1 VPSPSI
7 IELTELV
14 RSRKADALW
23 QYTACWTAT
32 ARLCNVPPAK
42 REALVKCGRWR
53 NLHPSILAG
62 LMLASFLPAAFAQ
75 QPTPEQISAI
85 RASCRSD
92 FMAQCAG
99 VKPGGK
105 EALECLK
112 RNAGSV
118 SASCKAALDAVGPRP
133 AENAAPAPA
142 EAKPAPAAG
151 APPPAPA
158 ADEPPPADAAPPPGP
173 AAAPAAATGEGKKP
187 SSPQVAA
194 VRAACRSDFRVH
206 CPGVKPGGSA
216 ALRCLQVN
224 AAALSPHCRKAV
236 MAVGEGG
243 APAAAGEPA
252 AGPPPALA
260 PLGPIPPMRPRRA
273 LEVLSFCGPERRML
287 CGNVPPGGGRILE
300 CLAENYARLSPECY
314 GALARAAR

>member
-1 VPSPSI
+1 M
-7 IELTELV
+7 
-14 RSRKADALW
+14 KW
-23 QYTACWTAT
+23 
-32 ARLCNVPPAK
+32 
-42 REALVKCGRWR
+42 GRWR
-53 NLHPSILAG
+53 NLHPPILAG
-62 LMLASFLPAAFAQ
+62 LMLASFFSAAFAQ

-118 SASCKAALDAVGPRP
+118 SPSCKAALDAVGPRP
-133 AENAAPAPA
+133 AENAAPAP
-142 EAKPAPAAG
+142 EAKPAPAAA
-151 APPPAPA
+151 APSPAPS
-158 ADEPPPADAAPPPGP
+158 ADEPSSGAAPPPPGP
-173 AAAPAAATGEGKKP
+173 AAAPLAGGPATATGEGRKP

-216 ALRCLQVN
+216 ALRCLQAN
-224 AAALSPHCRKAV
+224 AAALSPHCRNAV
-236 MAVGEGG
+236 TAMGEGG
-243 APAAAGEPA
+243 VPEPAASREPA
-252 AGPPPALA
+252 AGPPPAVA
-260 PLGPIPPMRPRRA
+260 PIGPIPPMRPRRA
-273 LEVLSFCGPERRML
+273 LEVLSFCGPEHRML

-314 GALARAAR
+314 GALARAARY